1 MCRTLEAWFPGCCFI
16 VQLWV
21 FILVESLPELQRAG
35 LGWAGLGWGLGWAG
49 LGWAGAEEQT
59 LIESF
64 SKLWLR
70 ILRIPSPH
78 NQGEG
83 EHLHLHHM
91 QILVC
96 EADLYITI
104 NGHILNDVLRLP
116 HMWEERFRILISWCM
131 YLFILFYYCL
141 WSRPILLYKMN
152 IM

>member
-1 MCRTLEAWFPGCCFI
+1 MTIFSFTCSSDFEFFENNIMYYMYLLYPISYRYYTYATLWKVSTCRFVCRTLEAWFPGCCFI

-35 LGWAGLGWGLGWAG
+35 LGWG

-83 EHLHLHHM
+83 ERMPEHL
-91 QILVC
+91 QYFIIC
-96 EADLYITI
+96 
-104 NGHILNDVLRLP
+104 R
-116 HMWEERFRILISWCM
+116 
-131 YLFILFYYCL
+131 YLSAKQTFIL
-141 WSRPILLYKMN
+141 P
-152 IM
+152 